1 MHHTNQQLTAKHDR
15 MKYMLQKYQCFIC
28 PKPLSPKRFS
38 PSLFCLS
45 PHIQVFSS
53 LFSELLIV
61 RNNMGPE
68 CAFAKYTP
76 TSVLFPHGEWLI
88 RAFHKD
94 WTAHIHVRLQGGV
107 AGQLTSQGGRAKG
120 PRWPGFKFLSSTQAV
135 WPLAGYL
142 TALCFYF
149 LNWTVKVEWQ
159 ECLPHWVPVRAR
171 QESIVKGTRLSV
183 STQLKITCFLLHPFP
198 LVFWK
203 LKDKK
208 EFCNLGPV
216 KYRADD

>member
-1 MHHTNQQLTAKHDR
+1 MHHTNHQLAAKRAR

-45 PHIQVFSS
+45 PNIQVFSS

-68 CAFAKYTP
+68 CAFAKYTLTP
-76 TSVLFPHGEWLI
+76 VLFPRGKWLI
-88 RAFHKD
+88 RSFHKD
-94 WTAHIHVRLQGGV
+94 WMAHIHARLQGGV

-120 PRWPGFKFLSSTQAV
+120 PRWPGFKLLSSTQAV

-142 TALCFYF
+142 TALCFYCLNCESGVTRVPPSLHSSESQTGVYSKGHQVLSEHSVKDYLFFTSSISIRF
-149 LNWTVKVEWQ
+149 LKIK
-159 ECLPHWVPVRAR
+159 R
-171 QESIVKGTRLSV
+171 QERML
-183 STQLKITCFLLHPFP
+183 QFRTC
-198 LVFWK
+198 
-203 LKDKK
+203 
-208 EFCNLGPV
+208 
-216 KYRADD
+216 